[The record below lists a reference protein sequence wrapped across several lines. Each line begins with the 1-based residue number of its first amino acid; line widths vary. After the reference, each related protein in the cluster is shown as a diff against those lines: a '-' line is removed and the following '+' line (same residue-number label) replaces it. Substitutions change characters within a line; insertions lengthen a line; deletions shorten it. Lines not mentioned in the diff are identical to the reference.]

1 MMIKEI
7 FVKVKIYRLRS
18 RIDNRGVLTYVFDE
32 NINDFKQKET
42 RIYSM
47 PKEGTFFG
55 IHYREECDPMTKFV
69 TVIKGR
75 GLDYI
80 VDLRK

>member
-1 MMIKEI
+1 MLLNMIINEI
-7 FVKVKIYRLRS
+7 FAKVKIYRLRS
-18 RIDNRGVLTYVFDE
+18 RVDNRGLLTYVFDE

-55 IHYREECDPMTKFV
+55 IHYREESDPMNLS
-69 TVIKGR
+69 IM
-75 GLDYI
+75 LDTFSSI
-80 VDLRK
+80 GKML

>member
-1 MMIKEI
+1 MVVKEL
-7 FVKVKIYRLRS
+7 FGKVKIYRLHTRV
-18 RIDNRGVLTYVFDE
+18 DNRGSLAYVFDE
-32 NINDFKQKET
+32 SIDDFKARET

-55 IHYREECDPMTKFV
+55 IHYREESSPMTKFV

-75 GLDYI
+75 GLDYVI
-80 VDLRK
+80 DL

>member
-1 MMIKEI
+1 MMMIKEI

-18 RIDNRGVLTYVFDE
+18 RVDNRGLLTYVFDE
-32 NINDFKQKET
+32 NINDFKEKET

-55 IHYREECDPMTKFV
+55 M
-69 TVIKGR
+69 
-75 GLDYI
+75 
-80 VDLRK
+80 